1 MVNPRIVTN
10 GRSVGSAGPDG
21 FGDSLHLLRF
31 TGALYCR
38 AEVTAPWGVDFPS
51 FPGCVMLP
59 VVLAGRCVLEVGD
72 ERHLLEA
79 GSAALV
85 TRGVPHRL
93 LSATDAAARPLFDIP
108 VERLSDTYEHM
119 RFGGGG
125 EPTRMAYAAMQV
137 DGPLTARLT
146 AQLPEVIR
154 VDAWDDG
161 EGGAFQAVLRLMARE
176 AEAIRPGG
184 EAVMTRLADIL
195 VIQVLRRWLA
205 TVDAPPTGWLAGL
218 RDPQVGRALG
228 GMHARPGEEWTLA
241 SLARQASMSR
251 SAFAERFSALVGE
264 PPMRYL
270 AGWRLE
276 RAHAELAGTDE
287 PIASIS
293 RKVGYSSE
301 AAFSRAFKRH
311 HGVTPGAVRRGAPA
325 ASASTP
331 IRALAA
337 G

>member
-1 MVNPRIVTN
+1 MVNPRTTN
-10 GRSVGSAGPDG
+10 DGGVASAGPDG

-59 VVLAGRCVLEVGD
+59 VVLAGRCVLEVGG
-72 ERHLLEA
+72 EHHHLEA
-79 GSAALV
+79 GSAALI

-108 VERLSDTYEHM
+108 VEQLTDTYEHM

-251 SAFAERFSALVGE
+251 SAFAERFSVLVGE

-276 RAHAELAGTDE
+276 RAHAELTGTDE

-293 RKVGYSSE
+293 RRVGYSSE

-311 HGVTPGAVRRGAPA
+311 HGVTPGAVRRGTPA

-331 IRALAA
+331 VRALAA